1 MKFISAT
8 EYKNNLG
15 KYFDLSLQ
23 NEEIIICRYNR
34 PILKIIPISRQD
46 SAKYIESEDV
56 KRAIKG

>member
-34 PILKIIPISRQD
+34 PILKIVPIPRKEAAQ
-46 SAKYIESEDV
+46 YIECKD
-56 KRAIKG
+56 IKNGN